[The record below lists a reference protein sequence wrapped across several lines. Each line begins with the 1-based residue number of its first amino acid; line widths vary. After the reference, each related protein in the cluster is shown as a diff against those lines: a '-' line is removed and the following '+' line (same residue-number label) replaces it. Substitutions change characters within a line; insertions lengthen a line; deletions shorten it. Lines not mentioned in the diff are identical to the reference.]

1 MKEKLIEQ
9 LKQGDFS
16 NVQLDEWFE
25 YNDKCFEYIYATIE
39 GCKQNINTY
48 MFKFILMY
56 AKKYYFKANNS
67 KSTNDIIT
75 KDICEEILKRL
86 IIISYNEPQY
96 KYIIK
101 ELGNFPNDLI
111 RLHYCA
117 YIDHYSYLNDSSLR
131 IKKVANIINNY
142 YNGKTMEISKNH
154 DFELHNFLTYAI
166 KYGVIQMV
174 SLYTPTKTDEVTA
187 IKFKSMLFD
196 WNNSA
201 INPNLMNFDVDIL
214 YTIPEKGILAAIVLD
229 WIRNGTISFKE
240 GMVPNCFKPNDEN
253 PLKKTLKPNN

>member
-1 MKEKLIEQ
+1 MNEKLIEQ
-9 LKQGDFS
+9 LKQGNFS

-25 YNDKCFEYIYATIE
+25 YNDKYFEHIYATIE
-39 GCKQNINTY
+39 GCKKNINTY

-56 AKKYYFKANNS
+56 AQKYYFKAKDS
-67 KSTNDIIT
+67 QSINDITT

-86 IIISYNEPQY
+86 IIISQSEPQY

-101 ELGNFPNDLI
+101 ELDSFPNDII

-117 YIDHYSYLNDSSLR
+117 YIDHKRYLNDSSLR
-131 IKKVANIINNY
+131 IKKVANIINDY

-166 KYGVIQMV
+166 KYGAIQIV

-187 IKFKSMLFD
+187 IQFKSMLFD
-196 WNNSA
+196 WNNKT
-201 INPNLMNFDVDIL
+201 INPNLMTFDVDIL
-214 YTIPEKGILAAIVLD
+214 YTIPEKGILASIILD
-229 WIRNGTISFKE
+229 WIRNGTISFKA
-240 GMVPNCFKPNDEN
+240 GMTPECFKQTDEN
-253 PLKKTLKPNN
+253 SLKKTLKPNN